1 MGLGILRHTSIR
13 KRRMSATPD
22 NDHHGDNAHDQFHD
36 HGHSH
41 EHGHGGPCSAPHG
54 PLSLEKLKTY
64 ESFQF
69 DEAWTEA
76 RRKMYLKLD
85 AHTKRIIYVLRF
97 LLDLGIGYIIGLLA
111 FFIHWLTHTMSDA
124 RVSLTLAAP
133 DRGAAWLTNT
143 GFMLAFLVPAL
154 LGVLWQPGAG
164 SSGVPGVI
172 AFLNGCNIP
181 NALTPKVWAVKV
193 LGLCCSVASGLPAGS
208 EGPMAQIGA
217 MTALMLIEYTARPLF
232 RGYAQWLDDDATDC
246 DERDYTALGAGCG
259 VAAAFKSPISAT
271 VLIIEEISSFFNKA
285 HATHVFVACVF
296 AYHMVSMLGAATG
309 ETASAV
315 FQLSAPYAHCTSFLR
330 NSCPA
335 AAQFSDSAAR
345 LAGTPTARRS

>member
-36 HGHSH
+36 HGHH
-41 EHGHGGPCSAPHG
+41 EHSHGGPCSAPHG

-232 RGYAQWLDDDATDC
+232 RGYAQVRDC
-246 DERDYTALGAGCG
+246 A
-259 VAAAFKSPISAT
+259 I
-271 VLIIEEISSFFNKA
+271 
-285 HATHVFVACVF
+285 
-296 AYHMVSMLGAATG
+296 
-309 ETASAV
+309 
-315 FQLSAPYAHCTSFLR
+315 LR
-330 NSCPA
+330 NYCA
-335 AAQFSDSAAR
+335 I
-345 LAGTPTARRS
+345 L

>member
-124 RVSLTLAAP
+124 RVSLHS
-133 DRGAAWLTNT
+133 
-143 GFMLAFLVPAL
+143 
-154 LGVLWQPGAG
+154 GVLGGP
-164 SSGVPGVI
+164 V
-172 AFLNGCNIP
+172 
-181 NALTPKVWAVKV
+181 
-193 LGLCCSVASGLPAGS
+193 SGLG
-208 EGPMAQIGA
+208 GA
-217 MTALMLIEYTARPLF
+217 L
-232 RGYAQWLDDDATDC
+232 
-246 DERDYTALGAGCG
+246 
-259 VAAAFKSPISAT
+259 
-271 VLIIEEISSFFNKA
+271 SFSV
-285 HATHVFVACVF
+285 T
-296 AYHMVSMLGAATG
+296 
-309 ETASAV
+309 
-315 FQLSAPYAHCTSFLR
+315 
-330 NSCPA
+330 
-335 AAQFSDSAAR
+335 
-345 LAGTPTARRS
+345 

>member
-36 HGHSH
+36 HGHH
-41 EHGHGGPCSAPHG
+41 EHSHGGPCSAPHG

-259 VAAAFKSPISAT
+259 VARCTFATSSARAARTRRPAT
-271 VLIIEEISSFFNKA
+271 
-285 HATHVFVACVF
+285 T
-296 AYHMVSMLGAATG
+296 
-309 ETASAV
+309 
-315 FQLSAPYAHCTSFLR
+315 P
-330 NSCPA
+330 
-335 AAQFSDSAAR
+335 AR
-345 LAGTPTARRS
+345 LAILR

>member
-1 MGLGILRHTSIR
+1 
-13 KRRMSATPD
+13 
-22 NDHHGDNAHDQFHD
+22 
-36 HGHSH
+36 
-41 EHGHGGPCSAPHG
+41 
-54 PLSLEKLKTY
+54 
-64 ESFQF
+64 
-69 DEAWTEA
+69 
-76 RRKMYLKLD
+76 MYLKLD

-193 LGLCCSVASGLPAGS
+193 LGLCCSVASGLP
-208 EGPMAQIGA
+208 
-217 MTALMLIEYTARPLF
+217 R
-232 RGYAQWLDDDATDC
+232 
-246 DERDYTALGAGCG
+246 
-259 VAAAFKSPISAT
+259 
-271 VLIIEEISSFFNKA
+271 
-285 HATHVFVACVF
+285 
-296 AYHMVSMLGAATG
+296 
-309 ETASAV
+309 
-315 FQLSAPYAHCTSFLR
+315 
-330 NSCPA
+330 
-335 AAQFSDSAAR
+335 
-345 LAGTPTARRS
+345 ARRAPWHRSAR

>member
-232 RGYAQWLDDDATDC
+232 RGYAQVRNSAQFRRNSGAILRNSLTRPLFRGYAQWLDDDATDC

-271 VLIIEEISSFFNKA
+271 VLIIEEISRC
-285 HATHVFVACVF
+285 ATAQFCAII
-296 AYHMVSMLGAATG
+296 A
-309 ETASAV
+309 
-315 FQLSAPYAHCTSFLR
+315 QLLR
-330 NSCPA
+330 N
-335 AAQFSDSAAR
+335 
-345 LAGTPTARRS
+345 L

>member
-1 MGLGILRHTSIR
+1 
-13 KRRMSATPD
+13 
-22 NDHHGDNAHDQFHD
+22 
-36 HGHSH
+36 
-41 EHGHGGPCSAPHG
+41 
-54 PLSLEKLKTY
+54 
-64 ESFQF
+64 
-69 DEAWTEA
+69 
-76 RRKMYLKLD
+76 MYLKLD

-232 RGYAQWLDDDATDC
+232 RGYAQVRYVAQIAQLLRNYCAPSSAALLDTRPLFRGYAQWLDDDATDLP
-246 DERDYTALGAGCG
+246 RLPPAT
-259 VAAAFKSPISAT
+259 SAT
-271 VLIIEEISSFFNKA
+271 TPRSAPAGRRADLVSDLGEGRSSSEVIEEISRSPAQRIAQLLARVFPSA
-285 HATHVFVACVF
+285 AIATTASLTRRLLPRLRAASSTRRTPRTSWKSPGVF
-296 AYHMVSMLGAATG
+296 ASGMVVVSVNANRARC
-309 ETASAV
+309 A
-315 FQLSAPYAHCTSFLR
+315 TSFEILK
-330 NSCPA
+330 
-335 AAQFSDSAAR
+335 SA
-345 LAGTPTARRS
+345 